1 MCKKMLCV
9 AMLLAAL
16 AALPAGAESI
26 AGLPLHVKTL
36 APGVVRVWVG
46 DFVSSTAVSAIA
58 TKKGIVVIDSTDIP
72 KLDQAFRKV
81 IARELGRSDFRYLIN
96 THGHGDHTNGNGVY
110 SDCQIIAHESV
121 PDMMRE
127 NFSNHSRGLNWAR
140 EAIEE
145 QKAQIAS
152 GKLDEKQKA
161 AAEERM
167 IINTLDVEFLN
178 SSPAPT
184 FPGKTFR
191 DRMALDCG
199 DVTFELF
206 QAGGTHTQSDIFILV
221 PQKGLLFTGDMMAD
235 KWLSD
240 TPGCLATFA
249 LRTGQPDD
257 FPVLM
262 RNWQALLDRAA
273 EIKLFVPGHWN
284 GELSHEGFKARYEY
298 AKALQADVEVVAKS
312 GGDFNQF
319 IAGYVLKD
327 KFPALAGS
335 PGITNQ
341 GHQMSLQHLYQVYS
355 GKISLS
361 GELQGSFGSDA
372 FTTKFAALRA
382 DLLKNRDK
390 YFYSEADL
398 TGLGYFLLQQLKK
411 VDDAIAMFELYVE
424 LFPQSWNAY
433 DSLAEGY
440 YEKGDKQKAL
450 KFYQKSLELNP
461 ANENGKKFVER
472 IENELKK

>member
-16 AALPAGAESI
+16 AALPAAAESI

-127 NFSNHSRGLNWAR
+127 NFSNHPRGLNWAR

-145 QKAQIAS
+145 LKAQIAS

-178 SSPAPT
+178 SSPVPT

-199 DVTFELF
+199 DVAFELF

-249 LRTGQPDD
+249 IHTGQPADY
-257 FPVLM
+257 PVLVK
-262 RNWQALLDRAA
+262 NWQALIDRKG
-273 EIKLFVPGHWN
+273 EITQYIPGHWN
-284 GELSHEGFKARYEY
+284 GELSVEGFLARFNYLKALLSDIEAM
-298 AKALQADVEVVAKS
+298 AKA

-319 IAGYVLKD
+319 ITGYTLKD
-327 KFPALAGS
+327 KFPALVGS

-341 GHQMSLQHLYQVYS
+341 GHQMSIQHLYQLFS
-355 GKISLS
+355 GKVSVRAAMEPIMM
-361 GELQGSFGSDA
+361 GDKFGA
-372 FTTKFAALRA
+372 EFAALKSGI
-382 DLLKNRDK
+382 LKSREK
-390 YFYSEADL
+390 YFFSEPEIN
-398 TGLGYFLLQQLKK
+398 GIGYFLLQQLKN
-411 VDDAIAMFELYVE
+411 VDGAIQVLELNTE

-433 DSLAEGY
+433 DSLAEAWYG
-440 YEKGDKQKAL
+440 KGEKQKAL
-450 KFYQKSLELNP
+450 GLYRKSLELNP
-461 ANENGKKFVER
+461 ANENGKKFIAS